1 MGLQRKRRR
10 RRRLPLILMAWKL
23 LRMKANNLQPQ
34 LRRQNQSKRR
44 KKKRR
49 LSLKKRFVT
58 YEQATM
64 PIIKHFEAQNLVKKL
79 DASKSPDEVYAEVE
93 KILSAF

>member
-1 MGLQRKRRR
+1 
-10 RRRLPLILMAWKL
+10 MAEEDINFDLTAKKKKKKKKTPFDPDGMEAPEVREMLKIMDLRIQLCNIPISML

-49 LSLKKRFVT
+49 LSLRMEMT
-58 YEQATM
+58 LT
-64 PIIKHFEAQNLVKKL
+64 
-79 DASKSPDEVYAEVE
+79 
-93 KILSAF
+93 